1 VDIRRTSGVRA
12 YARKALTPAAVAG
25 IAGLA
30 LAPQVALAD
39 DAAVNDATEVS
50 GVSVQ
55 GQVVGE
61 PTSPKFTADLLDT
74 PRNVTVIPRAIIEQ
88 TAATSLQD
96 ILRTSPGI
104 TFGAGEGGQPLA
116 DRPFIRG
123 QASGN
128 NIFVDGIRD
137 SGGQVRD
144 LFNLEQVEVIKGPD
158 SAYNGRGS
166 GGGSINLTTKRAQL
180 GTSVLGQV
188 RGGTDSYLRGSV
200 DANYQTSDTSAVRV
214 NLMASQGDT
223 PGRDAVDFETWGAAI
238 TGSMGIGT
246 DSRLTASYSH
256 IDRDEMPDYGV
267 PLYTK
272 LGGATAPRPT
282 KSGILDVPRD
292 AFYGLTARD
301 FQKTKA
307 DSFTL
312 IAEHDINDAI
322 TFRNSFRYSKS
333 LNDYVVTNPGDGGN
347 AQFVAGEWWMKRGT
361 KSRWNETSTVA
372 NVTDFYGKFRT
383 GGIEHSYD
391 VGLELSRETNKNASY
406 AIYTTS
412 GSACPA
418 GFTNNVT
425 TAGVGDC
432 TRVYAPNPSD
442 PWQGVINRPDPS
454 VNYTETVG
462 VYAFDTISFGD
473 KWLLNLGIRH
483 DEYSVKGRDVTA
495 TSAQGVITGTTIT
508 PRDGDWSFTNYQVGL
523 VYKPVENGS
532 IYASYG
538 TSSTPPT
545 ISGGDQNTGTGGGS
559 GNLSNALLDP
569 EEVTSAEIGVKW
581 AFFNS
586 RLSTSAALF
595 HMKRENAQVLVDV
608 DTYAQVGEVQVQGV
622 EIGVTGQV
630 LPQWS
635 VFGGYTYMDSEL
647 KQGAY
652 NSVNVGDQ
660 LANTPEHTFSMF
672 TTYNLTDAFSIGGG
686 ANYVSKMYGGNQGGA
701 GGGANSIYAPA
712 YWRFD
717 LYAAYRINEKID
729 LQLNVQNV
737 TDKDYIARTNGV
749 HHADYGPARQ
759 AILTLNARF

>member
-1 VDIRRTSGVRA
+1 VDIRRKNGVRA

-30 LAPQVALAD
+30 LAPTGALAD
-39 DAAVNDATEVS
+39 DAAADAATEVS
-50 GVSVQ
+50 GVRVE
-55 GQVVGE
+55 GQQLDLE

-88 TAATSLQD
+88 TAATTLQD

-128 NIFVDGIRD
+128 NVFVDGIRD
-137 SGGQVRD
+137 SGGQIRD
-144 LFNLEQVEVIKGPD
+144 VFNLEQVEVIKGPD

-166 GGGSINLTTKRAQL
+166 GGGSINLTTKRAHL
-180 GTSVLGQV
+180 GTSVLGQARV
-188 RGGTDSYLRGSV
+188 GTDSFLRGAI
-200 DANYQTSDTSAVRV
+200 DANYQVGDTSAVRF

-223 PGRDAVDFETWGAAI
+223 PGRDAVDFDTWGAAI
-238 TGSMGIGT
+238 TGSIGLGT
-246 DSRLTASYSH
+246 DSRLTASYAH
-256 IDRDEMPDYGV
+256 IERDELPDYGV

-272 LGGATAPRPT
+272 LGGASAPRPT
-282 KSGILDVPRD
+282 KSGVLDVPRD

-307 DSFTL
+307 DTFTL
-312 IAEHDINDAI
+312 IAEHDINEAI
-322 TFRNSFRYSKS
+322 TFRNSFRYSKT
-333 LNDYVVTNPGDGGN
+333 LNDYLVTNPGDGGA

-361 KSRWNETSTVA
+361 KSRWNPTTTVA

-406 AIYTTS
+406 LIYTTA
-412 GSACPA
+412 GAPCPT
-418 GFTNNVT
+418 GFTGNVT
-425 TAGVGDC
+425 GAGVGDC

-442 PWQGVINRPDPS
+442 PWQGIVNRPDPS

-462 VYAFDTISFGD
+462 LYAFDTISFGD
-473 KWLLNLGIRH
+473 KWLLNLGVRH
-483 DEYSVKGRDVTA
+483 DEYSVKGRDV
-495 TSAQGVITGTTIT
+495 SVSSSQGVVTGTTIT
-508 PRDGDWSFTNYQVGL
+508 PRKGDWSFTNYQVGL

-545 ISGGDQNTGTGGGS
+545 ISGGDQNTTGAGN
-559 GNLSNALLDP
+559 GNLANVLLDP

-581 AFFNS
+581 AFFGE

-595 HMKRENAQVLVDV
+595 HMKRENAQVLIDA
-608 DTYAQVGEVQVQGV
+608 DTYAQVGEVEVQGL
-622 EIGVTGQV
+622 EIGVTGQI
-630 LPQWS
+630 LPAWS

-660 LANTPEHTFSMF
+660 LANTPKHSFSLF
-672 TTYNLTDAFSIGGG
+672 TTYDVTDAFSLGGG
-686 ANYVSKMYGGNQGGA
+686 AYYVSKMYGGNQGGA
-701 GGGANSIYAPA
+701 GGGANGVYAPS

-737 TDKDYIARTNGV
+737 GDEDYIARTNGV
-749 HHADYGPARQ
+749 HHADYGPSRQ